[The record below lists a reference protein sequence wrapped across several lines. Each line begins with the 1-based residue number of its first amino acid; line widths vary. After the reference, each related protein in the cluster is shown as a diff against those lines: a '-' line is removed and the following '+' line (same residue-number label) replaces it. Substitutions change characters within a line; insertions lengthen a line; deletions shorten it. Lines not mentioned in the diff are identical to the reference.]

1 MYKALNYWVY
11 GGFAGEKSPFE
22 FIEWAGQAGL
32 DGVELTVGDAIKS
45 DISESQCREIVG
57 FAKQKSVGLRTL
69 ASGFYWGTSLGSADE
84 GERDRAVEFTRTYLQ
99 IAKWLGVETV
109 LVVPGA
115 SRVAWDPS
123 RPVTSYEQV
132 WNQSVRSLR
141 ELEPVAQKLEVN
153 IALEN
158 VWSRFL
164 FSPMEWRFYLDQ
176 FKSGRI
182 GMYFDVGNCC
192 LYVRPQDYIQTL
204 GSRIKAVHIKNWKG
218 DSLGGG
224 NLHGFG
230 EDLLDGEV
238 DFPAVWQA
246 LGEMKYSG
254 PLTAEMIPFSRL
266 PDLAIPDIALSART
280 AKTLLN
286 L

>member
-1 MYKALNYWVY
+1 MYKALNYWVF

-22 FIEWAGQAGL
+22 FIEWANAAGL
-32 DGVELTVGDAIKS
+32 DGVELTVGDAILS
-45 DISESQCREIVG
+45 DSSEGDCRRI
-57 FAKQKSVGLRTL
+57 ADYARQQSIGLRTL
-69 ASGFYWGTSLGSADE
+69 ATGFYWGASLGSADE
-84 GERDRAVEFTRTYLQ
+84 GERRRAMEFTVKYLQ
-99 IAKWLGVETV
+99 IAKWIGAETV

-123 RPVTSYEQV
+123 RPVTSYATV
-132 WNQSVRSLR
+132 WNQSVNALL
-141 ELEPVAQKLEVN
+141 ELEPLAQKFGIN
-153 IALEN
+153 IGLEN

-192 LYVRPQDYIQTL
+192 LYVRPQDYVQTL
-204 GSRIKAVHIKNWKG
+204 GTRIKAVHIKNWRG
-218 DSLGGG
+218 DSLAGG

-230 EDLLDGEV
+230 EDILDGEV
-238 DFPAVWQA
+238 DFPAVFKA
-246 LGEMKYSG
+246 LGEVNYSG

-266 PDLAIPDIALSART
+266 PDLAIPDLELAART
-280 AKTLLN
+280 AEKLLQ